1 MKMKIKLKEYDAVL
15 LENRATNAGLTS
27 EEYMIFCLN
36 VALSITTDDLK
47 DKLKAFKKAYRL

>member
-1 MKMKIKLKEYDAVL
+1 MNIQLNEYDTLL
-15 LENRATNAGLTS
+15 LENRAKNAGLTP

-47 DKLKAFKKAYRL
+47 DKLEAFKKL